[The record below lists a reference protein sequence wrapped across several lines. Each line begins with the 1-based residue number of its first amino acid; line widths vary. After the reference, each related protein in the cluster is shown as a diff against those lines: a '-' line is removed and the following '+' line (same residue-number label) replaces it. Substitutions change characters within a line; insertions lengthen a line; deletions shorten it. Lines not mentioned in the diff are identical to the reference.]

1 VFLWFMFVVFE
12 LFLCIILVNLKF
24 VLFCLCV
31 CEYVGGFVDY
41 VSEF

>member
-1 VFLWFMFVVFE
+1 VFVNMWVGLWIM
-12 LFLCIILVNLKF
+12 LVSFKI
-24 VLFCLCV
+24 VFCLCV